1 MAPAIWHQPLKEPSP
16 WSWLNEGVGGYGR
29 AGTPSASP
37 GLHQGAPLALLW
49 QSGEAL
55 GEANGPEP
63 ASITGL
69 HRAPCVCIWRPC
81 SASAHSFS
89 KIIHLHAVHCT
100 QPAFKTQKMRSLPP
114 VLPPPL
120 PRPTLTPGA
129 STALVLQ
136 RLDLPSMRQPGL
148 YPTASPPMEWVADE
162 MSSPSGHRG
171 WCQVGTEA
179 T

>member
-69 HRAPCVCIWRPC
+69 HRTPCVCIWRPC

-89 KIIHLHAVHCT
+89 KIIHLHAIHCT
-100 QPAFKTQKMRSLPP
+100 KPAFKTQKMRSLPP
-114 VLPPPL
+114 VFPPSPPL
-120 PRPTLTPGA
+120 PHSNPRGQHCFGFATSESPFHAPARPVPN
-129 STALVLQ
+129 S
-136 RLDLPSMRQPGL
+136 QPTHG
-148 YPTASPPMEWVADE
+148 
-162 MSSPSGHRG
+162 
-171 WCQVGTEA
+171 VGGR
-179 T
+179 